1 MSTWH
6 SMDTSQVIEELRS
19 SAAAGLTEEEAA
31 SRLGTYGPN
40 ALAEGK
46 RKTLVARLL
55 EQFKGF
61 LVILLLVS
69 AAVSAAFRE
78 FGDAAAILV
87 IVIINAVLSVIQEN
101 KAENALEALK
111 KMTNPKARSLRSGRI
126 SVVDASSL
134 VPGDIVLL
142 DAGDIVPADLRLI
155 EDASLRIE
163 EAAITGESLPSEK
176 SSQALMEE
184 SAQLG
189 DRANMAFM
197 GTSVT
202 YGRGRGIVATTGM
215 QTEVGRIAGMLQSQE
230 DEMTPLQ
237 ITLDKLGKVLGIVA
251 VVLSV
256 LVFITGLIRGEEP
269 LVMFMTAVSLA
280 VAAIPEGLTA
290 IVTIVL
296 ALGVQRMAKRN
307 AIIRRLPAVETL
319 GSANVICSDKTGTL
333 TTNKMTV
340 KRLYAA
346 ARWLDVTGSGY
357 SPEGRITSGG
367 QPYDIGSDEGI
378 RQLLFCS
385 ALCNDA
391 TFERLPDG
399 TYPMIGDPTEGCL
412 LVAAAKAGIW
422 KSELSVKMPR
432 VSEVPFDSVRKRMST
447 IHPLN
452 GGYRMY
458 CKGAPDEIVKAC
470 DSIMTDGGI
479 VTMTEAL
486 RSATLEANDA
496 MAQSGMRVLAM
507 AYRDL
512 SEIPAKP
519 DQAIE
524 AKMTFIGLAGMQDPA
539 RQETPAAVEACHRAG
554 IIPVMI
560 TGDHKSTAVAIA
572 RQVGIAD
579 QDSVSLSGSEL
590 DRMDDAQ
597 LKARVE
603 DVRVYAR
610 VSPEHKM
617 RIIDAWKSKGYIV
630 AMTGDGVNDAPALKR
645 ADIGVAMGITGT
657 DVSKGAS
664 DMILTD
670 DNFATIVHAIE
681 EGRTIFA
688 NIRKSV
694 QYLIRCNIG
703 EIVLVFVSIVA
714 GLQRPLLPIQ
724 ILWVN
729 LVTDSMPALAL
740 GVDPAEKDVMLKRPR
755 SQSDPVL
762 SGRMLGMLVIHGVL
776 LGLASIAS
784 FLAGQNLTAFGLTPT
799 LEAARTMC
807 LITIT
812 FGQLFTSFSVSC
824 AESSIFKAGINR
836 NPFLLKAVLLSGAMQ
851 IAAIYTPGVNSFIK
865 AVPLSWEHLSIA
877 LGIAA
882 LMLPLAEVLKY
893 IFAKRGQ
900 TL

>member
-1 MSTWH
+1 MSKWY
-6 SMDTSQVIEELRS
+6 SMDVSQVMGELRS
-19 SAAAGLTEEEAA
+19 SAASGLTEEEAV
-31 SRLGTYGPN
+31 SRFSTYGPN
-40 ALAEGK
+40 ALVEGK
-46 RKTLVARLL
+46 RKTLIARFLD
-55 EQFKGF
+55 QFKGF

-69 AAVSAAFRE
+69 AAISAVFSE

-111 KMTNPKARSLRSGRI
+111 RMTNPKARSLRSGRI

-176 SSQALMEE
+176 T
-184 SAQLG
+184 SAIRLDEDIPLG
-189 DRANMAFM
+189 DRINMAFM

-202 YGRGRGIVATTGM
+202 YGRGRGVVTSTGM
-215 QTEVGRIAGMLQSQE
+215 QTEVGRIAGMLEGQA

-237 ITLDKLGKVLGIVA
+237 VTLDKLGKVLGIIA

-256 LVFITGLIRGEEP
+256 LVFITGLLRGEAP

-340 KRLYAA
+340 KRLFAA
-346 ARWLDVTGSGY
+346 ARWLDVTGNGY
-357 SPEGRITSGG
+357 SPEGRILSGG
-367 QPYDIGSDEGI
+367 EPYDIGSDESV
-378 RQLLFCS
+378 RQLL
-385 ALCNDA
+385 LCGTLANDA

-399 TYPMIGDPTEGCL
+399 TTPMIGDPTEGCL
-412 LVAAAKAGIW
+412 LVAASKAGIW
-422 KSELSVKMPR
+422 KDELTKKMPR
-432 VSEVPFDSVRKRMST
+432 VQEVPFDSVRKRMST
-447 IHPLN
+447 VHPFEN
-452 GGYRMY
+452 GYRMY
-458 CKGAPDEIVKAC
+458 CKGAPDEIIRGC
-470 DSIMTDGGI
+470 DSIMTDEG
-479 VTMTEAL
+479 TAQMTEAL
-486 RSATLEANDA
+486 MGATLEANDA

-512 SEIPAKP
+512 DELPVKP
-519 DQAIE
+519 DPSME
-524 AKMTFIGLAGMQDPA
+524 AGMTFIGITGMQDPA
-539 RQETPAAVEACHRAG
+539 RQETGPAVEACHKAG

-590 DRMDDAQ
+590 DRLDDAQ
-597 LKARVE
+597 LKGRVE
-603 DVRVYAR
+603 DIRVYAR

-617 RIIDAWKSKGYIV
+617 RIVDAWKSKGYIV

-703 EIVLVFVSIVA
+703 EIVLVFISIVA

-729 LVTDSMPALAL
+729 LVTDSLPALAL
-740 GVDPAEKDVMLKRPR
+740 GMDPVEHDVMLRRPR

-762 SGRMLGMLVIHGVL
+762 SGRMLGMLGIHGML

-784 FLAGQNLTAFGLTPT
+784 FMVGERVTAYGLVPT

-807 LITIT
+807 LLTIT
-812 FGQLFTSFSVSC
+812 FGQLFTAFSVSC
-824 AESSIFKAGINR
+824 AESSLFKAGLGR
-836 NPFLLKAVLLSGAMQ
+836 NPYLLKAVILSGALQ
-851 IAAIYTPGVNSFIK
+851 IAAIYTPGVNSFLK
-865 AVPLSWEHLSIA
+865 AVPLSLGHLGVAI
-877 LGIAA
+877 GFAA
-882 LMLPLAEVLKY
+882 LMFPVAEGLKS
-893 IFAKRGQ
+893 IFARRGGVC
-900 TL
+900 